1 MALRRAPSN
10 VKSFLVSTKYAKP
23 AMRREYM
30 KTKVNGSTASQFHSH
45 QINLTNIPQ
54 TTARIKRVAQ
64 SKKLVALSAINSNSN
79 LCFSN

>member
-1 MALRRAPSN
+1 MMD
-10 VKSFLVSTKYAKP
+10 VC
-23 AMRREYM
+23 
-30 KTKVNGSTASQFHSH
+30 SQLY
-45 QINLTNIPQ
+45 LTNIPQ